1 MSAIFSEHDAI
12 IILSFAQWNIS
23 YCKSQKNYRNFE
35 VSISHSAIL
44 NYSFLITIII
54 IVIVINLPLRLAE
67 ASIFLFLLEKSRTKN
82 ILSDLA
88 IETQ

>member
-1 MSAIFSEHDAI
+1 MIPSQYYLN
-12 IILSFAQWNIS
+12 IILILPSRVVLRIKENVCPGSFT
-23 YCKSQKNYRNFE
+23 YRRLE
-35 VSISHSAIL
+35 MD
-44 NYSFLITIII
+44 YSFLITIII